1 MDFELLDQ
9 LRDELFKA
17 FLEQDDENIARLE
30 RAIYMVEGQIAL
42 DEQKKEIAA

>member
-17 FLEQDDENIARLE
+17 FLQQDDENIVRLE
-30 RAIYMVEGQIAL
+30 RAIYMVEDQIAI
-42 DEQKKEIAA
+42 DKQKKEIAA

>member
-17 FLEQDDENIARLE
+17 FLQQDDENIARLE
-30 RAIYMVEGQIAL
+30 RAIYSVEGQIAI
-42 DEQKKEIAA
+42 DKQKKEIAA